1 MKKLEEQ
8 EYAPINMNN
17 GMITQLRWKGMKP
30 SGGLI
35 RMEILSGHTN
45 AACAKSNVHASCMAH
60 SGNLIS

>member
-17 GMITQLRWKGMKP
+17 EMITQLRWKGMKP

-45 AACAKSNVHASCMAH
+45 VGFLYSKKLYE
-60 SGNLIS
+60 GF